1 MSGDTLPTWEELLRG
16 GGRDVEPSV
25 GPDLAARS
33 ARRFG
38 TAPRHVRSFPGDQ
51 ALDALIA
58 PLDGVRDWAGEW
70 DRIVRGLLAGDGL
83 TWREAWAWT
92 LLATACAALATRG
105 AALLP

>member
-16 GGRDVEPSV
+16 VGRGA
-25 GPDLAARS
+25 GPDLPARS
-33 ARRFG
+33 ASRFG
-38 TAPRHVRSFPGDQ
+38 TAPRHVRSFPGDK

-70 DRIVRGLLAGDGL
+70 NRIVRGLRAGDGL